1 MYGQITV
8 ANIQTQRF
16 RHVLNFFE
24 FHFHHF
30 YRKWPTITDSRR
42 SDLFSVQFAM
52 IRNSMNPNLLK
63 SIVVPEYPQETNN
76 IQQKN
81 SLWSCVEMIPN
92 TFIFLPQTQR
102 LEISTLYKG

>member
-16 RHVLNFFE
+16 RHVLIFLE

-30 YRKWPTITDSRR
+30 YQKWPTITDSRR

-52 IRNSMNPNLLK
+52 IRNRVWILIYW
-63 SIVVPEYPQETNN
+63 SIIVPEYPQETNN
-76 IQQKN
+76 IQQEN